1 MIISFSGLIFSQYK
15 AINIIIIIIIIIMI
29 IIIIIIM
36 IIIINAAFG
45 FWNAWP
51 RGVLYVGTPIN
62 YRMW

>member
-15 AINIIIIIIIIIMI
+15 AINIIIIIIIIIIMI
-29 IIIIIIM
+29 IIIII
-36 IIIINAAFG
+36 NAALG

-51 RGVLYVGTPIN
+51 RSVLYVGTPIN